1 MGNMS
6 TPEVLPNS
14 IAESMQHT
22 GESALHGFSN
32 VLHSAADYI
41 DSHAPEAIVDDGH
54 SSSYAALS
62 AAGDSSVEGAV
73 TVNDIITETTSE
85 AANTAVEIDEPVP
98 PTVFA
103 VQEDPAALE
112 EASFYMD

>member
-1 MGNMS
+1 MS

-22 GESALHGFSN
+22 GESAIHA
-32 VLHSAADYI
+32 V
-41 DSHAPEAIVDDGH
+41 SHALQTAGHFIDTHTSPETSFDDSH

-73 TVNDIITETTSE
+73 SVEDIKSETSAPIIE
-85 AANTAVEIDEPVP
+85 QSSSVADAEPEVAP
-98 PTVFA
+98 VVFA
-103 VQEDPAALE
+103 VQEPLE